1 MNVRI
6 MRRTVLL
13 PLLILTAVSL
23 VWSFGDDD
31 HLSLNVNGMHCQSC
45 VSMIRKTVR
54 KVPGVESVSIDLEKG
69 LVSVECDS
77 ADVRRVMISE
87 AIEKMGYDVVSG
99 DSLNHA
105 PADSAHVIDH

>member
-1 MNVRI
+1 MNIKRHI
-6 MRRTVLL
+6 VLL
-13 PLLILTAVSL
+13 PLLILTAMPL

-87 AIEKMGYDVVSG
+87 VIETMGYDVVPG

-105 PADSAHVIDH
+105 PADSAHATDH